1 MKIPYRFKVIFLS
14 FLAVFICYI
23 DRVNISVAIIPMQD
37 QFGWSEIQKGFIL
50 SSFYI
55 GYMITM
61 IVGGYIADKYGG
73 KKVLGYCL
81 IIWSI
86 FTIITPFFAYLGIW
100 WLLFIRV
107 LMGLGEGITFPS
119 WHAIYARWIP
129 FKERTRAVAFTNSG
143 IAAGTM
149 FAYGMAAIIISNY
162 SWEWVFYL
170 FGMLGFF
177 WFIFWNKNVTSF
189 PENNKHIPTEE
200 LDFILKV
207 ALSKESAPSI
217 PFLKLI
223 TNLPF
228 LAIVVATFC
237 NNWTL
242 YTFLSYIP
250 KYVSDPV
257 ESGGMGIELESSLF
271 LYAILV
277 PCLVAIISLILG
289 GYLADYL
296 IKKGHKVLNVRKLV
310 NSIGFFGSAICLYY
324 ISSVDSLLIAV
335 ILLCLINVC
344 SGICSG
350 GFGVNHADL
359 GPKYTGSLVGISG
372 SIGMIAA
379 ILSPIAAG
387 TILEISSSW
396 NLIFYVCAGV
406 LIFGGTFYLLF
417 ASASKQF
424 D

>member
-1 MKIPYRFKVIFLS
+1 
-14 FLAVFICYI
+14 
-23 DRVNISVAIIPMQD
+23 MQ
-37 QFGWSEIQKGFIL
+37 L
-50 SSFYI
+50 
-55 GYMITM
+55 
-61 IVGGYIADKYGG
+61 DK
-73 KKVLGYCL
+73 
-81 IIWSI
+81 
-86 FTIITPFFAYLGIW
+86 
-100 WLLFIRV
+100 
-107 LMGLGEGITFPS
+107 
-119 WHAIYARWIP
+119 
-129 FKERTRAVAFTNSG
+129 
-143 IAAGTM
+143 
-149 FAYGMAAIIISNY
+149 
-162 SWEWVFYL
+162 
-170 FGMLGFF
+170 
-177 WFIFWNKNVTSF
+177 
-189 PENNKHIPTEE
+189 
-200 LDFILKV
+200 
-207 ALSKESAPSI
+207 
-217 PFLKLI
+217 
-223 TNLPF
+223 
-228 LAIVVATFC
+228 
-237 NNWTL
+237 
-242 YTFLSYIP
+242 
-250 KYVSDPV
+250 
-257 ESGGMGIELESSLF
+257 ELELRIKISLF